1 MRAEK
6 MYMMDVIGNLDY
18 VDDALSDILDSE
30 CVELVSALP
39 QIEDNT
45 FALDISDEH
54 LDKSVG
60 FNDAKEFEIDES
72 YKELRSMAD
81 VIIEDLDLNLEEIF
95 SKNLNETY
103 DPNAIKEIYEE
114 LSDEIKK
121 IDEIKKDIEHKEDV
135 VEKFSH
141 LIDIEID
148 FSRIKGLEYFNYS
161 FGLLSKEDSL
171 KLKTNYEKLLA
182 AIFHLG
188 RRNEPKL
195 RKDIDIDLGIRK
207 EEYLI
212 IYPKKV
218 NREVERILKSLNWK
232 ELEIPDGYKGTPK
245 EITERLQ
252 SEIEK
257 LNAEKESIQKA
268 IIARKQANIKDIEGV
283 IQEVFRFENIEKS
296 KAYLAQS
303 DDYFY
308 LTGWIGKSDVKNMK
322 KALSKYKNI
331 FVQFKDSDEVVKLQP
346 PTKLRNNKL
355 FEPFELLVNMYGTP
369 NYNELDPTPFLGF
382 TYMLL
387 FGAMFGDVGQGIVIF
402 LLGLL
407 LSKKGKKAFGGLF
420 ERIGFSSAI
429 FGFLYGSVFGMEDV
443 IPALLIRPF
452 ENINTILLAAI
463 YLGIILTVIA
473 YGLGFYNI
481 FLEKDLGEGL
491 FGKKGIAGFTLYIMF
506 LMLVLRIV
514 KGKGLPMS
522 AIIIL
527 MIVSILLMIFK
538 LPLTNLITNVRPL
551 HKDVDVSSYY
561 IEETFSI
568 VETVLSIFSGT
579 VSFIRVG
586 AFAINHVG
594 LFMAFTT
601 IGDMIG
607 TKGGSIAMIIIG
619 NIVITVLEGFIV
631 SIQGIRLQYY
641 ELFSKYYRGDGI
653 EFTPSKSLKK

>member
-1 MRAEK
+1 
-6 MYMMDVIGNLDY
+6 
-18 VDDALSDILDSE
+18 
-30 CVELVSALP
+30 
-39 QIEDNT
+39 
-45 FALDISDEH
+45 
-54 LDKSVG
+54 
-60 FNDAKEFEIDES
+60 
-72 YKELRSMAD
+72 
-81 VIIEDLDLNLEEIF
+81 
-95 SKNLNETY
+95 
-103 DPNAIKEIYEE
+103 
-114 LSDEIKK
+114 
-121 IDEIKKDIEHKEDV
+121 
-135 VEKFSH
+135 
-141 LIDIEID
+141 
-148 FSRIKGLEYFNYS
+148 
-161 FGLLSKEDSL
+161 
-171 KLKTNYEKLLA
+171 
-182 AIFHLG
+182 
-188 RRNEPKL
+188 
-195 RKDIDIDLGIRK
+195 
-207 EEYLI
+207 
-212 IYPKKV
+212 
-218 NREVERILKSLNWK
+218 
-232 ELEIPDGYKGTPK
+232 
-245 EITERLQ
+245 
-252 SEIEK
+252 
-257 LNAEKESIQKA
+257 
-268 IIARKQANIKDIEGV
+268 
-283 IQEVFRFENIEKS
+283 
-296 KAYLAQS
+296 
-303 DDYFY
+303 
-308 LTGWIGKSDVKNMK
+308 
-322 KALSKYKNI
+322 
-331 FVQFKDSDEVVKLQP
+331 
-346 PTKLRNNKL
+346 
-355 FEPFELLVNMYGTP
+355 
-369 NYNELDPTPFLGF
+369 
-382 TYMLL
+382 
-387 FGAMFGDVGQGIVIF
+387 
-402 LLGLL
+402 
-407 LSKKGKKAFGGLF
+407 
-420 ERIGFSSAI
+420 
-429 FGFLYGSVFGMEDV
+429 MEDV